1 MEMTQYYKDKLAEGQ
16 QYENFVMSRWPDV
29 YPNRKL
35 TIRESKYAQLKGETE
50 EGIEIKYDG
59 RMEETGRVYIEMQEK
74 THIDN
79 EKYVESGI
87 YRNDNS
93 KLFLIGNMTQ
103 WFLFSK
109 EKLVWLDRLD
119 PPFLYRPK
127 PTGTSIGFCIPVEN
141 AKHLCLDHK
150 EFFFS

>member
-1 MEMTQYYKDKLAEGQ
+1 METTQYYKDKLAEGQ
-16 QYENFVMSRWPDV
+16 RYESFVMSRWPEV

-35 TIRESKYAQLKGETE
+35 TIRDGKYAQLKGETE

-59 RMEETGRVYIEMQEK
+59 RMEDTGRVYIEMQEK

-103 WFLFSK
+103 WFMFSK
-109 EKLVWLDRLD
+109 DKLVWLDRLD
-119 PPFLYRPK
+119 PPFLYRVQTP
-127 PTGTSIGFCIPVEN
+127 TSIGFCIPVEN

-150 EFFFS
+150 EFFEF

>member
-1 MEMTQYYKDKLAEGQ
+1 METTQYYKDKLVEGQ
-16 QYENFVMSRWPDV
+16 RYENFVMSRWPEV

-35 TIRESKYAQLKGETE
+35 TIRDSKYAQLEGETE
-50 EGIEIKYDG
+50 EGVEIKYDG
-59 RMEETGRVYIEMQEK
+59 RMEDTGRVYIEMQEK

-79 EKYVESGI
+79 ENYILSGI

-127 PTGTSIGFCIPVEN
+127 PTGTSIGFCIPIEN

-150 EFFFS
+150 EFFEF